1 MLDNHAILL
10 VTQMK
15 PSSFLPGL
23 NIRSPPQVW
32 DSNKQLP
39 IVECPTGTVPILQ
52 NNKGETMSIL
62 SSIRQDGN
70 GRAEVILL
78 ACPSI
83 LDTVY
88 KVKILT
94 S

>member
-23 NIRSPPQVW
+23 HIRSPQIW

-39 IVECPTGTVPILQ
+39 VVECPTGTVPILQ
-52 NNKGETMSIL
+52 NNKGENMSI
-62 SSIRQDGN
+62 SSISHDGN
-70 GRAEVILL
+70 GRSEVILL

-88 KVKILT
+88 KVKTLT

>member
-15 PSSFLPGL
+15 PSTFLPGL

-39 IVECPTGTVPILQ
+39 VVECPTGTVPILQ
-52 NNKGETMSIL
+52 NNKGENMSI
-62 SSIRQDGN
+62 SSISHDGN

-88 KVKILT
+88 KVKTLT

>member
-23 NIRSPPQVW
+23 NITSPPQVW

-39 IVECPTGTVPILQ
+39 VVECPTGTVPILQ
-52 NNKGETMSIL
+52 NNKGENMSI
-62 SSIRQDGN
+62 SSISHDGN

-78 ACPSI
+78 APP
-83 LDTVY
+83 
-88 KVKILT
+88 
-94 S
+94 